1 MSYRDSITKS
11 YSFDYSKDYR
21 KAYKG
26 VFHIAFSDVNDNL
39 YLPLEDKES
48 LDVAL
53 KFYHDYVLT
62 RPFYPCYE
70 GDCLILKKSDD
81 PLDLEQIL

>member
-1 MSYRDSITKS
+1 MSYRDSTTKN

-39 YLPLEDKES
+39 YLPLEDK
-48 LDVAL
+48 
-53 KFYHDYVLT
+53 
-62 RPFYPCYE
+62 
-70 GDCLILKKSDD
+70 
-81 PLDLEQIL
+81 